1 VVRIDAVRRVAL
13 SLPGVSEKSHHGVP
27 SFRVANRIFAT
38 VPDDRHL
45 HVMVGSDEKDLA
57 LGAAPG
63 ACEELWWG
71 KRLAGVR
78 VNLAVADIHLLGV
91 LLSEAWRQK
100 APRRLIGVSEP
111 PNR

>member
-1 VVRIDAVRRVAL
+1 MVRIGTVRRFAL
-13 SLPGVSEKSHHGVP
+13 SLPGVSEQSHHGIP

-38 VPDDRHL
+38 VPDNRHL
-45 HVMVGSDEKDLA
+45 HVMVGPDEKDLA

-78 VNLAVADIHLLGV
+78 VNLAVADIDLLAV

-100 APRRLIGVSEP
+100 APRRLTSVSES